1 MKIHIEQ
8 ATPDKAS
15 HIASLIMEAMNTEC
29 CQNFAGPRHT
39 LADFHQ
45 LMERLVKM
53 EDSQY
58 SYRNVLMAM
67 TADGVVAGILVAY
80 DGAQLKTLRK
90 RFVDEALDTFGIDY
104 SGMDAETQEGEYYLD
119 SLAVSSSYR
128 GKGIAKLLLNAAI
141 QRGRNLVFRRL
152 DYWLIKAIQELKAF
166 ILVWDSNSSIIQR
179 GVDTE

>member
-1 MKIHIEQ
+1 
-8 ATPDKAS
+8 
-15 HIASLIMEAMNTEC
+15 MEAKNTKKK
-29 CQNFAGPRHT
+29 QNFAGTQHT

-67 TADGVVAGILVAY
+67 TTDGVVAGILVAY

-90 RFVDEALDTFGIDY
+90 RFLDETLATFGIDY

-141 QRGRNLVFRRL
+141 QRGKELGIPKVGLLVDKGNPRAESLYTRMGFQFVNYTTWGGHGMKHL
-152 DYWLIKAIQELKAF
+152 QINAE
-166 ILVWDSNSSIIQR
+166 
-179 GVDTE
+179 